1 MRFVVDS
8 DVFLHDL
15 LHTGRAEEA
24 RDFIDKYGEETATTA
39 LNIMEISSVL
49 SRKYRWRKSE
59 IEDALKAIKESLVI
73 LIPTEYDIID
83 AMEIA
88 SKYYLTPI
96 DAIMLAITQS
106 KNLTLVTFDNEMLT
120 FKNKG
125 FDVKNPSDVL
135 I

>member
-15 LHTGRAEEA
+15 LHTDRAEEA
-24 RDFIDKYGEETATTA
+24 RYFIDKYGEEIATTA

-49 SRKYRWRKSE
+49 SRKYHWKKGE
-59 IEDALKAIKESLVI
+59 IEDAIKAIKESLVI

-88 SKYYLTPI
+88 AKYYLTPI
-96 DAIMLAITQS
+96 DAIMLLIS
-106 KNLTLVTFDNEMLT
+106 KIKNLTLVTFDNELLS
-120 FKNKG
+120 FQSKS
-125 FDVKNPSDVL
+125 FDVKTPSDA
-135 I
+135 II